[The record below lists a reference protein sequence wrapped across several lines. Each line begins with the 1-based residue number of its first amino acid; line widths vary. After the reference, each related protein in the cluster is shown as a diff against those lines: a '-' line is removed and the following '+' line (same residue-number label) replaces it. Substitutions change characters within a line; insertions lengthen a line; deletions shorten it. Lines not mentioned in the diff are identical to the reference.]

1 MDERKWWQEDEVRDS
16 ESVQPLMTNESQVGS
31 LSLSFYLPLFLLIFF
46 LWFPLYLAAT
56 KKLHKQR

>member
-31 LSLSFYLPLFLLIFF
+31 LSFSLPLFLLFFF

-56 KKLHKQR
+56 K